1 MKQHAVVA
9 TLLAAMFWTVPW
21 SGAHADARHAAGGT
35 VKVTGEIIDSWCY
48 LTEIMYPLGTAHHQ
62 CALWCA
68 AGGIPVGILSDDGTP
83 YILLSF
89 QGNGQSVADPA
100 LMDLQ
105 THHVVL
111 EGTAFE
117 RDGMHYLVA
126 DRLVEDHGITNLTHE
141 DYGIQPFGE

>member
-1 MKQHAVVA
+1 MKQHGVFAA
-9 TLLAAMFWTVPW
+9 LLAAMFWTVPL
-21 SGAHADARHAAGGT
+21 STVHAAGEN

-62 CALWCA
+62 CAVWCA

-89 QGNGQSVADPA
+89 QGNDQSVANPP
-100 LMDLQ
+100 LLDLQ

-111 EGTAFE
+111 EGQAFE

-126 DRLVEDHGITNLTHE
+126 DRLVEDHGITNLTDE

>member
-1 MKQHAVVA
+1 MKRHRVLP
-9 TLLAAMFWTVPW
+9 TLLAAMFCMAPLSV
-21 SGAHADARHAAGGT
+21 AHAHAGHNAAKKVT
-35 VKVTGEIIDSWCY
+35 VTGEIIDSWCY

-62 CALWCA
+62 CAVWCA
-68 AGGIPVGILSDDGTP
+68 AGGVPVGILSDDGTP

-89 QGNGQSVADPA
+89 QGDGQSVANPA
-100 LMDLQ
+100 LLDLQ

-111 EGTAFE
+111 EGQSFE

-126 DRLVEDHGITNLTHE
+126 DRLVEDHGITNMTHE